1 MDPSRWLVIFLLTKE
16 ILPYDRGAYTQIV
29 RMITRHDLGAMP
41 MVTCAGK
48 LRVWRVGTVRASSGR
63 SRIPFSLGMISRIRV
78 TLVAVTGA
86 PFLYLLIY
94 VIKKKMGK

>member
-1 MDPSRWLVIFLLTKE
+1 
-16 ILPYDRGAYTQIV
+16 
-29 RMITRHDLGAMP
+29 
-41 MVTCAGK
+41 
-48 LRVWRVGTVRASSGR
+48 
-63 SRIPFSLGMISRIRV
+63 MISRIRV